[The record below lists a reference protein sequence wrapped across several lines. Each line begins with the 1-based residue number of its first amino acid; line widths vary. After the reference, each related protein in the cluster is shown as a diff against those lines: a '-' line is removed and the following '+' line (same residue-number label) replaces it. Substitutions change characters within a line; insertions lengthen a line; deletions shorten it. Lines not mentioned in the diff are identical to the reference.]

1 MAVKDIKNKLA
12 TTLANNKSNWQ
23 TKAEWRQA
31 NESWLRH
38 SRQIALKINKALK
51 AQGLTQKQLAERLAV
66 SPQQVSKLLKG
77 TENMTLET
85 IAKLESTLDVAL
97 IGENV
102 YAEADTLT
110 WNEQVLNEPVESYE
124 QTK

>member
-31 NESWLRH
+31 NQAWLRH
-38 SRQIALKINKALK
+38 SRQIALKINNALK

-85 IAKLESTLDVAL
+85 IAKLESALDVAL